1 MNQHIT
7 YDEHLPILLGDAY
20 DLIENM
26 SEDDAEVEQT
36 HENFK
41 GEFKRVFGDFPE
53 SFKYSN
59 TIRRPV
65 AVATR

>member
-26 SEDDAEVEQT
+26 NEDDAEVEQT

-41 GEFKRVFGDFPE
+41 VEFERLLWDLPDFTSNIQNE
-53 SFKYSN
+53 S
-59 TIRRPV
+59 
-65 AVATR
+65 